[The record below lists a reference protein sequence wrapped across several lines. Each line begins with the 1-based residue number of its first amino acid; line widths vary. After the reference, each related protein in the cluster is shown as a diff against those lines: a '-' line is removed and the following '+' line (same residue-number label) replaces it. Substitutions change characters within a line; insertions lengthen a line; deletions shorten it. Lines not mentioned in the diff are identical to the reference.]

1 MSHQPHAPGWRR
13 ALTLAN
19 AAPRC
24 QARHKADKRPCRGPA
39 GRGRRTCRMH
49 GGTGGAPTGKRNGGY
64 RHGRCTADA
73 IAGRRAVRATIR
85 HIREL
90 VANLDGLA
98 SKGK

>member
-1 MSHQPHAPGWRR
+1 
-13 ALTLAN
+13 
-19 AAPRC
+19 
-24 QARHKADKRPCRGPA
+24 
-39 GRGRRTCRMH
+39 MH

-73 IAGRRAVRATIR
+73 IAERRSVRATIR

-90 VANLDGLA
+90 VAYLDGRA